1 MQQCNG
7 FEALLFRKHRI
18 QRLQVEEFKN
28 VHLKQQEGAVLCFEL
43 LVFAGSSLWLWQSH
57 VQHESLLLHVQK

>member
-18 QRLQVEEFKN
+18 QRLQVEEFKKIN
-28 VHLKQQEGAVLCFEL
+28 LKQLKGLSSALSSRVQSVAVAEPC
-43 LVFAGSSLWLWQSH
+43 AA
-57 VQHESLLLHVQK
+57 